1 MPHIMLD
8 YSANME
14 DRTDIA
20 ALCRHLRQAAA
31 ATGTFHLAGIRVRAF
46 AASHVSIAD
55 GDDRHGYI
63 DISIRLRAGRDLDTR
78 KRAAQAVFAAAQS
91 FLEPAL
97 QQHSIALSLE
107 MRDIDPELSPK
118 CGTIRDHMQKADPS

>member
-1 MPHIMLD
+1 MPHITID
-8 YSANME
+8 YSPNLE
-14 DRTDIA
+14 PEVDIA
-20 ALCRHLRQAAA
+20 ALCDVLRRAAIE
-31 ATGTFHLAGIRVRAF
+31 TGEFPVAGVRVRAF
-46 AASHVSIAD
+46 AASHASIAD
-55 GDDRHGYI
+55 GDPQHGYI

-107 MRDIDPELSPK
+107 MRDIDAALSPK
-118 CGTIRDHMQKADPS
+118 CGTIRDHLKPEG